1 MSYGLGKY
9 GKGDPYGIVFQNF
22 ATFPGTATVNL
33 DNSTLWSVDPANINA
48 VSTMASAETV
58 NILLTQA
65 TMAGISATGLLSAII
80 FSTKANMTGTATGL
94 ANDQAGLGWDAL
106 DDTAPNWTEIQD

>member
-1 MSYGLGKY
+1 MSYGVGKY

-48 VSTMASAETV
+48 VSSVPGV
-58 NILLTQA
+58 NIETIVLSQA
-65 TMAGISATGLLSAII
+65 TIAGISATGLLSAII

-94 ANDQAGLGWDAL
+94 ANEQVGLGWDAL

>member
-1 MSYGLGKY
+1 MSYGVGKY

-48 VSTMASAETV
+48 VSSVSRINIETIV
-58 NILLTQA
+58 LSQA
-65 TMAGISATGLLSAII
+65 TIAGLSATGLLSAII

-94 ANDQAGLGWDAL
+94 ANDQVGLGWDAL
-106 DDTAPNWTEIQD
+106 DDTDPNWTEIQD